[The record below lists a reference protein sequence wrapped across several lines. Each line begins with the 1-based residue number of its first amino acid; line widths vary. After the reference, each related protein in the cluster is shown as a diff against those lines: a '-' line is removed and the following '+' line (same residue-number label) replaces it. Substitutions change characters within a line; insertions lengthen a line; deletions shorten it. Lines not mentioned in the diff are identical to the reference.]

1 MLTNTKKLITQ
12 VLIPLVMS
20 FPLYSQTLVLDKN
33 TKDTTL
39 CFDMPQARFILKKC
53 YKVDELMALDSVRNK
68 KFAYKDS
75 IILSKTRVN
84 VKQQTILKNQ
94 TEIISLKDHEIQ
106 GLKLTLDSVN
116 KAFRRQKTYK
126 WCAIIVGGALSGY
139 LGYKYVTK

>member
-1 MLTNTKKLITQ
+1 M
-12 VLIPLVMS
+12 LIPLVMS
-20 FPLYSQTLVLDKN
+20 FPLYSQTLVLDKT

-53 YKVDELMALDSVRNK
+53 YKVDELMALDSIRKK
-68 KFAYKDS
+68 KFAFKDS
-75 IILSKTRVN
+75 IILSKTRAI
-84 VKQQTILKNQ
+84 VKQETVMKNQ
-94 TEIISLKDHEIQ
+94 KEMIGLKDHEIAS
-106 GLKLTLDSVN
+106 LKLTLDGVN

>member
-1 MLTNTKKLITQ
+1 
-12 VLIPLVMS
+12 MS
-20 FPLYSQTLVLDKN
+20 FPLYSQTLVLDKT

-53 YKVDELMALDSVRNK
+53 YKVDELMALDSIRTK
-68 KFAYKDS
+68 KFAFKDS
-75 IILSKTRVN
+75 IILSKTRAI
-84 VKQQTILKNQ
+84 VKQETFMKNQ
-94 TEIISLKDHEIQ
+94 KEMIGLKDHEIAS
-106 GLKLTLDSVN
+106 LKLTLDGVN